1 MILKKKYIIKFKV
14 HKRTNIYII
23 STPYDPNVSF
33 TTTLYFTLL
42 LKWMKS
48 ERCTR
53 NTTTKK
59 IKLYRIARTIR
70 VNKIKYEIYHVSVV
84 R

>member
-1 MILKKKYIIKFKV
+1 MKGQKF
-14 HKRTNIYII
+14 II

-48 ERCTR
+48 ERCT
-53 NTTTKK
+53 KK
-59 IKLYRIARTIR
+59 KYSRVYRIARTIR

>member
-1 MILKKKYIIKFKV
+1 MTCCIVTIIKFESM
-14 HKRTNIYII
+14 KRRFWKKFII

-48 ERCTR
+48 ERCT
-53 NTTTKK
+53 KK
-59 IKLYRIARTIR
+59 KP
-70 VNKIKYEIYHVSVV
+70 KII
-84 R
+84 